1 MWTDTY
7 GTIIQKKLSS
17 LEKASIIFKNSL
29 IVFMKVR
36 IKELSYI
43 FNVLFPNFGTSR
55 QVN

>member
-17 LEKASIIFKNSL
+17 REKASIILKNSL

-36 IKELSYI
+36 IKELS
-43 FNVLFPNFGTSR
+43 VSVSR
-55 QVN
+55 SRAVIGQQK